1 MQSGC
6 LQFVWRPDS
15 AGFFARADCKRYLLP
30 FLHLPVPSLLLS
42 TLPALSPRYPPRG
55 DSFFLSR
62 SAALPFELCKMASL
76 SSAARRSMTL
86 ASSSRRSLSSLGSST
101 LPKALQPKSVA
112 LSLSASSVG
121 SELRKRGLSATSEV
135 AKMDRETIIR
145 LLHSLG
151 TKNEV
156 ERYLRIFTS
165 STGTGSS
172 QGVLPQAKFAVLKY
186 VLLSFAILKKS
197 ASRLSSLAGPPFSP
211 ALTQN

>member
-1 MQSGC
+1 
-6 LQFVWRPDS
+6 
-15 AGFFARADCKRYLLP
+15 
-30 FLHLPVPSLLLS
+30 
-42 TLPALSPRYPPRG
+42 
-55 DSFFLSR
+55 
-62 SAALPFELCKMASL
+62 MASL

-197 ASRLSSLAGPPFSP
+197 ASRLSSLAGPPFRLP
-211 ALTQN
+211 